1 MTVETPVAA
10 SAPTRST
17 KGVIGSRSS
26 ATRERMRASRMSR
39 LVAEVSSSSSR
50 ALAPASM
57 DSMIDAACEVEPEAF
72 LVVKA
77 TVPRPPGRCEMKG
90 DRSTPVTAR
99 PSAART
105 LTASGTVATSS
116 RPSPGTCG

>member
-1 MTVETPVAA
+1 MTVETPSAA
-10 SAPTRST
+10 SAPMRST

-26 ATRERMRASRMSR
+26 ATRARMRASRMSR

-50 ALAPASM
+50 AVAPASIA
-57 DSMIDAACEVEPEAF
+57 SMIEAACEVEPEAF
-72 LVVKA
+72 LEVKDA
-77 TVPRPPGRCEMKG
+77 VSRLPGRCEMKG

>member
-1 MTVETPVAA
+1 
-10 SAPTRST
+10 
-17 KGVIGSRSS
+17 
-26 ATRERMRASRMSR
+26 MRASRMSR

-50 ALAPASM
+50 AVAPASIA
-57 DSMIDAACEVEPEAF
+57 SMIEAACEVEPEAF
-72 LVVKA
+72 LEVKA
-77 TVPRPPGRCEMKG
+77 AVSRPPGRCEMKG

-105 LTASGTVATSS
+105 LTASGTVAISS

>member
-1 MTVETPVAA
+1 MTVETPAAA
-10 SAPTRST
+10 SAPMRST

-26 ATRERMRASRMSR
+26 ATRVRMRASRMSR

-50 ALAPASM
+50 AVAPASIA
-57 DSMIDAACEVEPEAF
+57 SMIEAACEVEPEAF
-72 LVVKA
+72 LEVKA
-77 TVPRPPGRCEMKG
+77 AVSRPPGRCEMKG

-105 LTASGTVATSS
+105 LTASGTVAISS